1 MFIYCMDE
9 TAKNSLVQAGFKLLM
24 EGELQGDQK
33 VWIFEFNSSIPLP
46 EENKQ
51 AFYVSKRMSF

>member
-1 MFIYCMDE
+1 MDE

-24 EGELQGDQK
+24 EEELKGDQK